1 MLVHGFK
8 LASQFD
14 GTRPVSV
21 VLYCPPSTAIFN
33 HPVFSLIVCIISHV
47 FESTIEDHC
56 EGEFASLSRALSLG
70 DGIADKD
77 YDNLLLLLLRKALLI
92 IVHSLVQFLL
102 IDAWLTFYRMD
113 HQNID
118 KQSYQYYFHE
128 RRCHST
134 LKVFH

>member
-14 GTRPVSV
+14 GAWPVSV
-21 VLYCPPSTAIFN
+21 VLYSPPASSIFD
-33 HPVFSLIVCIISHV
+33 HPVLSLIVRIISHV
-47 FESTIEDHC
+47 FEPTIEDHC
-56 EGEFASLSRALSLG
+56 EGEFTSLSRALSLG
-70 DGIADKD
+70 DGITNKD
-77 YDNLLLLLLRKALLI
+77 DDNLLLLLLRKALLI

-118 KQSYQYYFHE
+118 KQSYQY
-128 RRCHST
+128 
-134 LKVFH
+134 